1 MVRKGTNQDLKG
13 FSIKGDTA
21 IVYVTPK
28 MEREVEMNAIKTLQT
43 HSYLYVGSET
53 IN

>member
-1 MVRKGTNQDLKG
+1 
-13 FSIKGDTA
+13 
-21 IVYVTPK
+21 

-43 HSYLYVGSET
+43 PGYIYMYIDSET